1 MGLDDIIAD
10 SDIYNKT
17 LKLFIDE
24 LGYGYKYYLEHIKD
38 GRIDLEKLENDK
50 ITYNLYSMMFHSLY
64 SIKKTFCAG
73 MINPTIEEEDWLNR
87 IKKQVREDIIGAL
100 WEIGAFK
107 DVGWNTR
114 MLDDEESSSWLEEI
128 GAETLKWVLEQ

>member
-73 MINPTIEEEDWLNR
+73 GFSSPFIKNSKEEEDWLNR
-87 IKKQVREDIIGAL
+87 IKKQVREDIIVAL
-100 WEIGAFK
+100 WEKGAFK
-107 DVGWNTR
+107 DRIRTDW
-114 MLDDEESSSWLEEI
+114 EEI